1 MTRIALAMTV
11 LCLAALFG
19 LRPGWFAHAHAQ
31 ARTQA
36 GLDEGRPGENA
47 ATLPGTVRE
56 VLGEP
61 RIAGSGTLRW
71 FGLRIYDATLW
82 VGPED
87 LDPAEPTRQGFAL
100 ELTYARSLSGA
111 SIAERS
117 AEEIARMGFGEM
129 DRRAQWLDAMRRL
142 FPDVSD
148 GDRILGVNRPGAA
161 TRFYLNGRP
170 IGEVDDP
177 AFGPAFFAIWLD
189 PRTVAP
195 GLRNALIDRP

>member
-19 LRPGWFAHAHAQ
+19 LRPGWLAHAQ
-31 ARTQA
+31 AARDAGRSGGAAMLMPDTVKQA
-36 GLDEGRPGENA
+36 
-47 ATLPGTVRE
+47 
-56 VLGEP
+56 LGEP

-87 LDPAEPTRQGFAL
+87 LDPAEPTRQAFAL
-100 ELTYARSLSGA
+100 ELTYARSLSGE

-117 AEEIARMGFGEM
+117 AEEIERMGFGEA

-189 PRTVAP
+189 PRTLAP